1 MSYGYAKVPSNNAE
15 DDLRE
20 LDQSEKEYNR
30 MISQHM
36 TYHRTLMDD
45 LMRMSS
51 ESGSGS
57 GSGSEPRE
65 LLQQQISQA
74 NQTNIVRGIGT
85 TIGNLNTTN
94 QQLVSSAAE
103 FADDT
108 ENKVT
113 HASQLNNIAMQNTS
127 KLNQNIKSYQA
138 LVSSKNEA
146 IEGFNVRGVGWG
158 NARAATAPTT
168 SGTAPTTSGTAPTP
182 SGTAPTPSGTSMPS
196 TIDAALE
203 VSDIVKES
211 HKYALVIF
219 AFLSTYLLYKTLK
232 KL

>member
-15 DDLRE
+15 DDLRG

-45 LMRMSS
+45 LMKMSS

-57 GSGSEPRE
+57 GSGPRE
-65 LLQQQISQA
+65 LLQQQINQA
-74 NQTNIVRGIGT
+74 NQINVVRGIGT

-94 QQLVSSAAE
+94 QQLVRSASE

-108 ENKVT
+108 EYNVT

-127 KLNQNIKSYQA
+127 KLNQNIKSYQE
-138 LVSSKNEA
+138 LVSSNKETK
-146 IEGFNVRGVGWG
+146 EGF
-158 NARAATAPTT
+158 TA
-168 SGTAPTTSGTAPTP
+168 APTP
-182 SGTAPTPSGTSMPS
+182 TATPSL
-196 TIDAALE
+196 DAALE

-219 AFLSTYLLYKTLK
+219 GILATYVLYKTLK
-232 KL
+232 YVR